1 MSLSKAVLQGT
12 VVREPEKRFSSN
24 NVAVTSFT
32 INLTPAADEESLL
45 RVLTLGRLAETVAET
60 VSKGAMVI
68 VDGQLQTNSVKTQSG
83 EEKKV
88 LEVQANNVEVV
99 SASSAPSS
107 KSSDKSM
114 QDEILQLSDEDFSDE
129 LIGDNEI
136 PF

>member
-1 MSLSKAVLQGT
+1 VL
-12 VVREPEKRFSSN
+12 REPEKRFSSN

>member
-68 VDGQLQTNSVKTQSG
+68 VDGQLQTNSVKTQAG